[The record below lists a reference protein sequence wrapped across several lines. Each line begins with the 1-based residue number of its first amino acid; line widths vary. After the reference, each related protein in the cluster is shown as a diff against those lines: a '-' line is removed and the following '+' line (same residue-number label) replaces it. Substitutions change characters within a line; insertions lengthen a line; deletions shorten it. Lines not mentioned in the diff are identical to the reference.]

1 MKTAVDRIGRG
12 KARVVNAR
20 FDAMVS
26 HYLFEATLCNPGSGW
41 DKGQVEKNVQDARR
55 RVWRDAPSFGSL
67 AALNEWPE
75 QRCLT
80 LWHEVRY
87 TEYGDRTVAQ
97 VWAQEQPQLM
107 ALPPPFDGFVEHT
120 KRVSPTCLINFERDR
135 YSVPSPFANRPV
147 SLRVYAEHLVVV
159 AEGVSKQHILNVLAR
174 LLEPAL
180 PAPLDTPAHLQL
192 TDEPVADVNRYDRL
206 REVNHAS

>member
-1 MKTAVDRIGRG
+1 MRKYMKTAVDRIGRG

-26 HYLFEATLCNPGSGW
+26 HYLFEATLCNPASGW

-55 RVWRDAPSFGSL
+55 RVWQDAPSFASL
-67 AALNEWPE
+67 AALNEWLE

-87 TEYGDRTVAQ
+87 TEYRDRTVAQ

-135 YSVPSPFANRPV
+135 YSVPSPLANRPV

-159 AEGVSKQHILNVLAR
+159 AEGEVIAQHER
-174 LLEPAL
+174 LLAQSHDHPGRTVYGRGAR
-180 PAPLDTPAHLQL
+180 ARQRGCVQAAHP
-192 TDEPVADVNRYDRL
+192 ERAGPFA
-206 REVNHAS
+206 